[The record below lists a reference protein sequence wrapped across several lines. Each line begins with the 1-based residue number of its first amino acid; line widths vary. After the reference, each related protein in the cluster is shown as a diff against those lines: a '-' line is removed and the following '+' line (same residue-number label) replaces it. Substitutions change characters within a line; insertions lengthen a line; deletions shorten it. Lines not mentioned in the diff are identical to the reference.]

1 MFNWHW
7 GRAGTGKK
15 SGGRHGFGLGG
26 FTGLEGDFEAERRRA
41 ADATNEQIEPYEQ
54 DEIDKPTLPGPSS
67 GLTHP

>member
-7 GRAGTGKK
+7 RWAWAPRVKAGT
-15 SGGRHGFGLGG
+15 HGVGLGG

-41 ADATNEQIEPYEQ
+41 AVAADESIEPYEQ
-54 DEIDKPTLPGPSS
+54 YEIDKPHLPGATS